1 MGRHRDLPIVCGSGL
16 AGPYP
21 HPDEG
26 LAAVNRAWAS
36 AIHDLLEY
44 AAPYIVVDNQ
54 HEPEAATAD
63 IPDAAPQPGTVY
75 RLAHRTFVEYFRRNP
90 TALAEYRTRQRSA
103 AVALL
108 GYAREVISADPDA
121 VLPTYLARHLSGHVA
136 DADLW
141 EDLAATPNVLDC
153 LDAEAVT
160 ADAVR
165 TLFGRRE
172 IPAPVAGVI
181 GARDALVT
189 AAAADRAGL
198 RQLAS
203 TTYGGK
209 HLVGEPSRVW
219 GVAAARAGQ
228 FTMHLRFDGHSG
240 SVNKVC
246 TVSLPDGRDAV
257 ASGSDDGTI
266 RLWDLQRA
274 TPIGAPLTGHQGT
287 VEDVCSFV
295 LPTGEVRL
303 ASCGSD
309 RTVRVWDPVAGR
321 TVGPPLTGHTG
332 IVWVVCAV
340 PGADESGTADGRVW
354 LAAAGDDGTVQ
365 VWDPVTGEPVGAP
378 LTGHTGPIWGVC
390 AVPAEGGRF
399 WLASGGVDETVRIW
413 DPVTGE
419 PVGPPMAAR
428 TGPVRHVCAVPGPA
442 AGSGW
447 PRLARMAACRSGTRS
462 PAGRSGRLW
471 PGTAARSGTCAR
483 CPGPMSPA
491 GPMAGSGWRPPIP
504 MAACGCGTRS
514 RPRRSGTR

>member
-1 MGRHRDLPIVCGSGL
+1 MPDHVHLLWVAREPTAIHRYVSSRLRYARDYGAHERAVHPMADISDDDIERVAAAVAGQDREFLYARLVVYELIEDPSLITPGRAFALARLLEGDHQDLFAKALDRLARLDDRYPLLIEALSLARGRGVPEADGL
-16 AGPYP
+16 WIAIATSLLSEDQAGQGPYP

-26 LAAVNRAWAS
+26 RAAVNRAWAG

-54 HEPEAATAD
+54 LESEAATTE
-63 IPDAAPQPGTVY
+63 ITDAAPQPRTVY
-75 RLAHRTFVEYFRRNP
+75 RLAHRTFVEYFRRNR
-90 TALAEYRTRQRSA
+90 TALARYRAGQRSA

-121 VLPTYLARHLSGHVA
+121 VLPPYLVRHLSGHVA

-141 EDLAATPNVLDC
+141 EDLAATPNVLDY

-181 GARDALVT
+181 GGRDALVT
-189 AAAADRAGL
+189 AAPADRAGL

-203 TTYGGK
+203 TTYGGQ

-219 GVAAARAGQ
+219 GVAAAWAGQ

-246 TVSLPDGRDAV
+246 TVSLPDGRDAI

-266 RLWDLQRA
+266 RLWDPQRA
-274 TPIGAPLTGHQGT
+274 TPIGAPLTGHEGT

-321 TVGPPLTGHTG
+321 PVGPPLTGHTG

-354 LAAAGDDGTVQ
+354 LASAGDDGIVR
-365 VWDPVTGEPVGAP
+365 VWDPVTGQPQAP
-378 LTGHTGPIWGVC
+378 
-390 AVPAEGGRF
+390 R
-399 WLASGGVDETVRIW
+399 
-413 DPVTGE
+413 
-419 PVGPPMAAR
+419 
-428 TGPVRHVCAVPGPA
+428 
-442 AGSGW
+442 
-447 PRLARMAACRSGTRS
+447 
-462 PAGRSGRLW
+462 
-471 PGTAARSGTCAR
+471 
-483 CPGPMSPA
+483 
-491 GPMAGSGWRPPIP
+491 
-504 MAACGCGTRS
+504 
-514 RPRRSGTR
+514 